1 MRIRNLPRKVLI
13 VAAVAAAGAIV
24 AMHGCAL
31 FESERVAKGRSIY
44 QQYCMHCHGENGRQN
59 EGYNWIHMPDPRPRD
74 LSIKVEM
81 ETFKDEEIFH
91 TIYRDMKD
99 TSPEG
104 GDHIGEDE
112 FAVPTMPTFK
122 YTLSEEEIW
131 SVVAYVRSLHGTSLT
146 FDVEAKVQELRNRV
160 EEAKQVLADAKKT
173 LEAAEQK
180 AEEAAEASEDD
191 EELEDATLAE
201 EEAVESAEM
210 VLAEAK
216 EALENFTKRPRF
228 PNMPRP
234 ELHSVASNPSQK
246 LVERGK
252 RLYFN
257 KYGCNACHSLDG
269 QGGVVGPALDR
280 AGFRLND
287 AWIYRWVRY
296 PQGFKRK
303 TKMPNLGVDDADA
316 RAITAYLKTLRAPK
330 SEERLASSE

>member
-1 MRIRNLPRKVLI
+1 MGETPRKVLAG
-13 VAAVAAAGAIV
+13 AAIAVVGAIV

-31 FESERVAKGRSIY
+31 FESERVSKGRRIY
-44 QQYCMHCHGENGRQN
+44 QHYCMHCHGENGRQN

-74 LSIKVEM
+74 LSVKVEM
-81 ETFKDEEIFH
+81 QTFKDEEIFR

-104 GDHIGEDE
+104 GDHIGEEE

-131 SVVAYVRSLHGTSLT
+131 SVVAFVRSLHDTSLT
-146 FDVEAKVQELRNRV
+146 YDVGAKLQELRSRV
-160 EEAKQVLADAKKT
+160 QEAEQKLAEAT
-173 LEAAEQK
+173 EALEAAEQK
-180 AEEAAEASEDD
+180 AEQAAEEIEDED
-191 EELEDATLAE
+191 ELLSMTAAE
-201 EEAVESAEM
+201 EEAVEAAEM
-210 VLAEAK
+210 ALAEAK
-216 EALENFTKRPRF
+216 ESLENFTKRPRF

-234 ELHSVASNPSQK
+234 ELHSVASNPNK
-246 LVERGK
+246 DLVERGK

-257 KYGCNACHSLDG
+257 KYGCNACHSVNG

-296 PQGFKRK
+296 PQGFKSK

-330 SEERLASSE
+330 PEEPAAPSG

>member
-1 MRIRNLPRKVLI
+1 MRIGDRPRKVLI
-13 VAAVAAAGAIV
+13 ATAVAAVGAIV

-31 FESERVAKGRSIY
+31 FESERVGKGRSLY
-44 QQYCMHCHGENGRQN
+44 QHYCMHCHGENGRQN
-59 EGYNWIHMPDPRPRD
+59 EGFNWIHMPDPRPRD
-74 LSIKVEM
+74 LSVKVEM
-81 ETFKDEEIFH
+81 ETFKDEEIFR

-104 GDHIGEDE
+104 GDQIGEDE

-131 SVVAYVRSLHGTSLT
+131 SVVAYVRSLHSTSLS
-146 FDVEAKVQELRNRV
+146 FDVEAKLQELRSRV
-160 EEAKQVLADAKKT
+160 QEAEQQFADAKKT
-173 LEAAEQK
+173 LALAEQK
-180 AEEAAEASEDD
+180 AEEAAAASED
-191 EELEDATLAE
+191 EEVPEDATLAE
-201 EEAVESAEM
+201 EEAVEGAEM
-210 VLAEAK
+210 ALAEAK
-216 EALENFTKRPRF
+216 EALDNFTKRPRF
-228 PNMPRP
+228 PNLPRP
-234 ELHSVASNPSQK
+234 ELHSVASNPSQT
-246 LVERGK
+246 LAERGK

-257 KYGCNACHSLDG
+257 KYGCHACHSLDG

-296 PQGFKRK
+296 PQGFKSK

-330 SEERLASSE
+330 PKEPAAPAT